1 MKNKINEKTSVS
13 KLSGLTL
20 IESLISML
28 ILLSLTVGIFY
39 MYTEKIK
46 KTQAELF
53 GSEVIKYLK
62 ITDEKVAISGYSE
75 KAWPMKSSNN
85 LAVFKDFMYQN
96 YNSTYG
102 ACAGGGWTPVTDKS
116 NTETDSLKERNE
128 IEKANIAKTNKTNL
142 LNCDY
147 FTSNK
152 YYFDMT
158 PYTVVNYN
166 NTTQAIEDINFLFK
180 FKNAQLAKNDFI
192 NIKRAVD
199 TMKAQD
205 PKNISGQHSYGFV
218 SIDDITKDL
227 KPIACL
233 NLGERCVIKASFKR
247 SGQNDYVRTDGLS
260 PMENSVVTFKMHS
273 YVLGKDDR
281 TDIAHGVVRACDSW
295 SFNEIS
301 KSWTK
306 TKTLRCGMGVYENQ
320 LVASLIDGEIT
331 SKGFYLNQQC
341 NRFSLETSNSPTG
354 AMATVPQDFI
364 DTYGQVL
371 KKDDKVFPC
380 GQFQEGGEYIVLATD
395 SSADEV
401 NIGGPLDSSKDG
413 DPTISDS
420 AADSKLEVAP
430 SEEMIR
436 EDFLAKQAYDA
447 NPPVLTEEEQ
457 LKNPSKGDF
466 QKPSRS
472 SVTRVRD
479 PSLSTTENTIRK
491 LTTKNLTIYE
501 NLVSNKDSALIPED
515 VFKTGELEVL
525 NKFSLDE
532 ELAIDSNPLLTPEQK
547 IEAKRKLE
555 YSSIGGD
562 ATVAKNLTSTD
573 AVVGDDKLFKLTD
586 DGKAYEF
593 RENPE
598 NVAKMDYKT
607 NGSLSQI
614 ADRINQLTAN
624 GEVKVNSLAE
634 TRNKLNA
641 DTFQFKANVNLM
653 SGAPCE
659 KHGVIS
665 ANSVYELFICQNGK
679 WENFI
684 NDGGISAFNSDS
696 CPVGW
701 REFTEA
707 DGRSLAGTG
716 YLDTVHAGVVLYKTG
731 DKGGEA
737 KHKLTIDEMPAHNHT
752 RPVVD
757 HICSACHYNLGLA
770 KIASGSSYWNQNAK
784 TGATGGNK
792 AHNNMS
798 PYTAVKFCIKG
809 SDKLFDY
816 VEANAPNPTDV
827 WLEYSKEE
835 GDFED
840 FGPKYACSYMEQI
853 DTISD
858 PANPKAYNVQVCSQ
872 DQRKTDRNR
881 EINTRTSQVRYTG
894 IESYEFRTVVV
905 QEAWSGFEPLYTE
918 CAEVGSNY
926 SCGAWNKS
934 ESDVA
939 FGKTFTKTRECLRDR
954 VRYKQ
959 IRERNWITG
968 RIRVVR
974 SEKEACNPPAD
985 VTEYLSSVGTYVE
998 RLKLAIT
1005 LDNLTTSSGGHPL
1018 NLVGAYRIASN
1029 TGDDPGTIGVPAKLS
1044 NGMNV
1049 MVKGRKQKRSGS
1061 GETFDCEI
1069 KLYASESTQLSSSG
1083 NAGDSRS
1090 FLSGYTKLR
1099 FFNAADGQVGTTVTL
1114 GSVNVYGNHSY
1125 KISVGDVC
1133 SAVDSMYNGTSAI
1146 KNIVIDDQ

>member
-1 MKNKINEKTSVS
+1 MKNMKNKKNNAS
-13 KLSGLTL
+13 KISGLTL
-20 IESLISML
+20 MESLVSLMILIS
-28 ILLSLTVGIFY
+28 LSIGIFY

-62 ITDEKVAISGYSE
+62 LTDEKLEISGYSE
-75 KAWPMKSSNN
+75 KAWPVKSSNSYDE
-85 LAVFKDFMYQN
+85 FKNFMYQN

-102 ACAGGGWTPVTDKS
+102 SCKGGWTPIIDKS
-116 NTETDSLKERNE
+116 NTESDSLKERNE
-128 IEKANIAKTNKTNL
+128 MEKAKLEITNKTSLIDCN
-142 LNCDY
+142 Y
-147 FTSNK
+147 FNSDK
-152 YYFDMT
+152 YFFEMT
-158 PYTVVNYN
+158 PYTVVNFN
-166 NTTQAIEDINFLFK
+166 SSTRAIEDINFLFR
-180 FKNAQLAKNDFI
+180 FKNTNNAKNDFI

-199 TMKAQD
+199 TMRAQD
-205 PKNISGQHSYGFV
+205 PKNLSGQHSYTFV
-218 SIDDITKDL
+218 STDNITRDI

-233 NLGERCVIKASFKR
+233 NLGDKCAIKASFKR

-273 YVLGKDDR
+273 YVLGQDNR
-281 TDIAHGVVRACDSW
+281 TDIAHGVVRACESW

-306 TKTLRCGMGVYENQ
+306 TKTLRCGMGLYENQ

-331 SKGFYLNQQC
+331 SEGFYLNQQC

-354 AMATVPQDFI
+354 SMSGVPQNFI

-371 KKDDKVFPC
+371 KKDAKVFPC
-380 GQFQEGGEYIVLATD
+380 GQFKEGGEYIVLSTD
-395 SSADEV
+395 ASADEV
-401 NIGGPLDSSKDG
+401 NIGGPLDSARDG

-420 AADSKLEVAP
+420 GTDSKLEIAP
-430 SEEMIR
+430 SEEMIN
-436 EDFLAKQAYDA
+436 EDYIAKQAYDA
-447 NPPVLTEEEQ
+447 NPPVLTDDEK

-479 PSLSTTENTIRK
+479 PSLSSTENTIRK

-501 NLVSNKDSALIPED
+501 DLISNKDSALIPED

-525 NKFSLDE
+525 NKFSLAE
-532 ELAIDSNPLLTPEQK
+532 ESAIDSNPLLTAEQK
-547 IEAKRKLE
+547 IAAKRKLE

-562 ATVAKNLTSTD
+562 ATVAKDLTSAN
-573 AVVGDDKLFKLTD
+573 AVVGDDKLFKMTD

-598 NVAKMDYKT
+598 NVAKMVYKT
-607 NGSLSQI
+607 NGSLTQI
-614 ADRINQLTAN
+614 SERISQLTAN
-624 GEVKVNSLAE
+624 GEVTLNGLAE
-634 TRNKLNA
+634 TRDNLQA

-659 KHGVIS
+659 KHGAVS

-737 KHKLTIDEMPAHNHT
+737 KHKLTIDELPSHSHT
-752 RPVVD
+752 RPVID
-757 HICSACHYNLGLA
+757 QICTACHYNLGLA
-770 KIASGSSYWNQNAK
+770 KIASGSSYWVPNIK
-784 TGATGGNK
+784 TGATGGDK
-792 AHNNMS
+792 PHNNMS

-840 FGPKYACSYMEQI
+840 YGPKYGCSYMEQI
-853 DTISD
+853 DNISD
-858 PANPKAYNVQVCSQ
+858 PGNPKAYNVQVCSQ
-872 DQRKTDRNR
+872 DQRKTDKNR

-894 IESYEFRTVVV
+894 IEAYEYRTVVV
-905 QEAWSGFEPLYTE
+905 QEAWVGFEPLYTE
-918 CAEVGSNY
+918 CSEVGANY
-926 SCGAWNKS
+926 SCGAWNKK
-934 ESDVA
+934 ESDIA
-939 FGKTFTKTRECLRDR
+939 FGKSFTKTRECSRDR

-974 SEKEACNPPAD
+974 SEQEACNPPAT

-998 RLKLAIT
+998 RLQLAIT
-1005 LDNLTTSSGGHPL
+1005 LDNLTTTSGGHPL
-1018 NLVGAYRIASN
+1018 NLVGGYRIASN
-1029 TGDDPGTIGVPAKLS
+1029 TGDDPGTVGIPAKTS
-1044 NGMNV
+1044 DGMNV

-1069 KLYASESTQLSSSG
+1069 KLYASESTPISSSG
-1083 NAGDSRS
+1083 SAGDSRS
-1090 FLSGYTKLR
+1090 FLAGYTKLR
-1099 FFNAADGQVGTTVTL
+1099 FFNAADNQVGATVTL
-1114 GSVNVYGNHSY
+1114 GSINVYGNYSY
-1125 KISVGDVC
+1125 KISTGDVC
-1133 SAVDSMYNGTSAI
+1133 SAVDSMYNGTNAI
-1146 KNIVIDDQ
+1146 KNIVIDDN

>member
-1 MKNKINEKTSVS
+1 MKKNINKKNNASQI
-13 KLSGLTL
+13 LGLTL
-20 IESLISML
+20 MESLVSLMILIS
-28 ILLSLTVGIFY
+28 LSIGIFY

-53 GSEVIKYLK
+53 GAEVIKYLK
-62 ITDEKVAISGYSE
+62 LTDEKLEISGYSE
-75 KAWPMKSSNN
+75 KAWPIKSSNN
-85 LAVFKDFMYQN
+85 YNEFKNFMYQN

-102 ACAGGGWTPVTDKS
+102 ECKGGWVPVVDKS
-116 NTETDSLKERNE
+116 NTETDSLKERNALE
-128 IEKANIAKTNKTNL
+128 KSKIENTNKTSLVDCN
-142 LNCDY
+142 Y
-147 FTSNK
+147 FNNDK
-152 YYFDMT
+152 YFFEMT
-158 PYTVVNYN
+158 PYTIINYN
-166 NTTQAIEDINFLFK
+166 NTTKAIEDINFLFK
-180 FKNAQLAKNDFI
+180 FKNTINAKTDFI

-205 PKNISGQHSYGFV
+205 PKNLSGQHAYSFV
-218 SIDDITKDL
+218 STDNIQRDI

-233 NLGERCVIKASFKR
+233 NLGVKCAIKASFKR

-273 YVLGKDDR
+273 YVLGQDNR
-281 TDIAHGVVRACDSW
+281 TDIAHGVVRACDNW

-306 TKTLRCGMGVYENQ
+306 TKTLRCGMGIYENQ

-331 SKGFYLNQQC
+331 SEGFYLNQQC
-341 NRFSLETSNSPTG
+341 NRFSLETSNSPNG
-354 AMATVPQDFI
+354 SMAGVPQDFI

-371 KKDDKVFPC
+371 KKDTKVFPC
-380 GQFQEGGEYIVLATD
+380 GQFKEGGDYIVLSTD
-395 SSADEV
+395 ASADEV
-401 NIGGPLDSSKDG
+401 NVGGPLDSSRDG

-420 AADSKLEVAP
+420 AADSKLEIAP
-430 SEEMIR
+430 SDEMIN
-436 EDFLAKQAYDA
+436 EDYIAKQAYDA
-447 NPPVLTEEEQ
+447 NPPVLTDDEK

-472 SVTRVRD
+472 SVTRVKD
-479 PSLSTTENTIRK
+479 PSLSSTENAIRK

-501 NLVSNKDSALIPED
+501 DLISNKDTALIPED

-525 NKFSLDE
+525 NKFSLAE
-532 ELAIDSNPLLTPEQK
+532 EAAIDSNPLLTADQK
-547 IEAKRKLE
+547 IAAKRKLE

-562 ATVAKNLTSTD
+562 ATVGKDLTSTN

-607 NGSLSQI
+607 NGSLTQI
-614 ADRINQLTAN
+614 SERISQLTAN
-624 GEVKVNSLAE
+624 GEVNVNGLAE
-634 TRNKLNA
+634 TRDNLKA

-653 SGAPCE
+653 SGAPCD
-659 KHGVIS
+659 KHGAVS

-684 NDGGISAFNSDS
+684 NDGGISAFNTAT

-701 REFTEA
+701 RDFTEA

-737 KHKLTIDEMPAHNHT
+737 KHKLTVDELPSHSHT
-752 RPVVD
+752 RPVID
-757 HICSACHYNLGLA
+757 QICTACHYNLGLA
-770 KIASGSSYWNQNAK
+770 KIASGSSYWVPNIK
-784 TGATGGNK
+784 TGATGGDK
-792 AHNNMS
+792 PHNNMS

-827 WLEYSKEE
+827 WLEYAKEE

-853 DTISD
+853 DNISD
-858 PANPKAYNVQVCSQ
+858 PGNPKAYNVQVCSQ

-894 IESYEFRTVVV
+894 IESYEYRTVVV
-905 QEAWSGFEPLYTE
+905 QEAWVGFEPLYTE
-918 CAEVGSNY
+918 CTEVGSNY
-926 SCGAWNKS
+926 SCGAWDKS
-934 ESDVA
+934 ESDFS
-939 FGKTFTKTRECLRDR
+939 FGKPFTKTRECLRDR

-968 RIRVVR
+968 KIRVVR
-974 SEKEACNPPAD
+974 SEQEACNPPAT

-998 RLKLAIT
+998 KLKLAIT
-1005 LDNLTTSSGGHPL
+1005 LDNLSTTSGGHAL
-1018 NLVGAYRIASN
+1018 NLVGGYRIASN
-1029 TGDDPGTIGVPAKLS
+1029 TGDDAGNVGIPAKTS
-1044 NGMNV
+1044 DGMTV

-1069 KLYASESTQLSSSG
+1069 KLYASESTTISSSG
-1083 NAGDSRS
+1083 SAGDSRS
-1090 FLSGYTKLR
+1090 FLAGYTKLR
-1099 FFNAADGQVGTTVTL
+1099 FFNAADNQIGSTVTL
-1114 GSVNVYGNHSY
+1114 GSVNVYGNYSY
-1125 KISVGDVC
+1125 KISTGDVC
-1133 SAVDSMYNGTSAI
+1133 SAVDSMYNGTNAI
-1146 KNIVIDDQ
+1146 KNIVIDDN